1 MRFNTKEIK
10 VYDFA
15 GIFDGF
21 CVEAHEVKDTTE
33 LYLYHNNYGIKSLMF
48 GVLTNSIKSEW
59 ELRDL
64 IASNIENHIDIY
76 QDVYMD

>member
-1 MRFNTKEIK
+1 MKSFNKEIT
-10 VYDFA
+10 VYSLGSPFK
-15 GIFDGF
+15 GF

-33 LYLYHNNYGIKSLMF
+33 LYLYHKNYGIKSLMF

>member
-1 MRFNTKEIK
+1 MKFYTKEIK

-15 GIFDGF
+15 EIFDGF
-21 CVEAHEVKDTTE
+21 CVEAHKVKDTTE
-33 LYLYHNNYGIKSLMF
+33 LYLYHKNYGIKSFMF